1 MIDKAQFHRNFKE
14 FDKEVIAEI
23 IDIYID
29 EYPERIK
36 NLNKNIEDK
45 DFEALRFNA
54 HGLKGV
60 VANFVTNDPYI
71 LARELENKGK
81 EEIFEGVEELFG
93 KLKVANIE
101 LIADLKDIKEDYI

>member
-1 MIDKAQFHRNFKE
+1 MIDTKQFHENFKE

-36 NLNKNIEDK
+36 NIQKNIEEK
-45 DFEALRFNA
+45 DSEALRFNA

-60 VANFVTNDPYI
+60 VANFVNNDPYL
-71 LARELENKGK
+71 LARELENKGRDK
-81 EEIFEGVEELFG
+81 DFDGVEELFE
-93 KLKVANIE
+93 KLKTANIE
-101 LIADLKDIKEDYI
+101 LINDLKEIKKDYI